1 MSIIQL
7 TGVCV
12 GYGGPP
18 VLNGVDLA
26 IEPGERIALV
36 GRNGEGKSTLMKVIG
51 GELVPDSGTV
61 RRERGAAVA
70 RLAQEVP
77 QEGLDGLRGTVFD
90 VVSGGLGETGQLIAR
105 YHHLVAEIAT
115 ADAAGMER
123 LLPRLDALGGEL
135 EACGGWSANKGV
147 EGIVSRMELDPE
159 VPFNDLS
166 GGMKRR
172 VMLARALAAPTALL
186 LLDEPTNHLD
196 IDAICWLER
205 FLAGFGAALLFV
217 THDREFLKGLAT
229 RIVELD
235 RGRLTS
241 WPGSYDRYLT
251 GKAAQLEAEAAENT
265 RFDKT
270 LAQEEAWIRTGIKA
284 RRTRNEGRVRALK
297 KMRAERAARRERQG
311 TVRMAVHAG
320 SRSGKVVMEAENAGF
335 AYPGGEP
342 VVSGLTT
349 TILRG
354 DRVGIIGKNGAGKST
369 LLKLLLG
376 ELSPTTGRV
385 AQGTGLQVAYFDQ
398 LRATLRDGETVL
410 DAVTGGGSEQIQVGD
425 KTRHVVSY
433 LRDFLFSP
441 ERARVKVEKL
451 SGGERNRLLLAK
463 MFTRPANLLV
473 MDEPTNDL
481 DAETLDL
488 LEELLADYP
497 GTLLVVS
504 HDRAFLNNVVTSTL
518 VFEGSGRVA
527 EYVGGYDDWLRQ
539 RPAPA
544 PEPRPSAAAAPAT
557 HARNAPAPGR
567 KRRLSYKEQQELATL
582 PQMIEALEAEIS
594 ALAGEMSASRSAA
607 AAATAARLKEA
618 STELAAAF
626 ARWEQLE
633 GG

>member
-61 RRERGAAVA
+61 RRERGAGVA

-77 QEGLDGLRGTVFD
+77 QEGSDGLRGTVFD
-90 VVSGGLGETGQLIAR
+90 VVSGGLGETGRLIAR

-123 LLPRLDALGGEL
+123 LLPRLDTLGAEL
-135 EACGGWSANKGV
+135 EACGGWSANLGV

-241 WPGSYDRYLT
+241 WPGSYDRYLA
-251 GKAAQLEAEAAENT
+251 GKAAQLEAEAAGNA

-320 SRSGKVVMEAENAGF
+320 TRSGKVVMEAENAGF
-335 AYPGGEP
+335 AYPGGAP

-385 AQGTGLQVAYFDQ
+385 AQGTGLLVAYFDQ
-398 LRATLRDGETVL
+398 LRATLRDGDTVL
-410 DAVTGGGSEQIQVGD
+410 DAVTGGGGEQIQVGD

-451 SGGERNRLLLAK
+451 SGGERNRLLLAR

-481 DAETLDL
+481 DAETLEL

-518 VFEGSGRVA
+518 VFEGGGRVA

-539 RPAPA
+539 RPVPA
-544 PEPRPSAAAAPAT
+544 PEPKASVAPAPAT
-557 HARNAPAPGR
+557 PRTPAPAR
-567 KRRLSYKEQQELATL
+567 KRRLTYKEQQELATL
-582 PQMIEALEAEIS
+582 PRRIEALEAEIA

-607 AAATAARLKEA
+607 ATATAARLREA

-626 ARWEQLE
+626 ARWERLE